1 MQTAF
6 PVRNRP
12 PHTCEGAEAKLMTRN
27 PSLEWKE
34 IENRAVERTTKFL
47 ANLYNIHESKGL

>member
-34 IENRAVERTTKFL
+34 IENRAVEKNYKVL
-47 ANLYNIHESKGL
+47 S